1 MVTDACMKEI
11 YDEARGITYPAWT
24 TADIEDIKTAKRA
37 LSPNAVPVMYAIKTS
52 SADKHRIFV
61 NSRDMIATGELHF
74 PVDQQEALDFY
85 NEKHKYYKIDNNDLK
100 NRILNTFV
108 QIDMFIFEAINLD
121 TVVSSGY
128 FNLVEKP
135 SRRKDRVMSLC
146 YNLDI
151 VKQKEDE
158 YIALQNQETN
168 SFLDYVAF
176 V

>member
-1 MVTDACMKEI
+1 MFRLI
-11 YDEARGITYPAWT
+11 I
-24 TADIEDIKTAKRA
+24 
-37 LSPNAVPVMYAIKTS
+37 
-52 SADKHRIFV
+52 
-61 NSRDMIATGELHF
+61 
-74 PVDQQEALDFY
+74 QQEPPFA
-85 NEKHKYYKIDNNDLK
+85 IDDY
-100 NRILNTFV
+100 RFGVVV
-108 QIDMFIFEAINLD
+108 QGHAHIN
-121 TVVSSGY
+121 

>member
-1 MVTDACMKEI
+1 MLKSVLTLILTIALLAAGLAGENVPLPQILPAAEPDAVQNMV
-11 YDEARGITYPAWT
+11 
-24 TADIEDIKTAKRA
+24 
-37 LSPNAVPVMYAIKTS
+37 
-52 SADKHRIFV
+52 
-61 NSRDMIATGELHF
+61 
-74 PVDQQEALDFY
+74 DFY

-121 TVVSSGY
+121 TVISSGY
-128 FNLVEKP
+128 YNLVEKP